1 MSDDTLNIG
10 IDVAKAT
17 LDVAIRPGG
26 QHWQIPN
33 TDDGIHDLVDRLV
46 GLHPS
51 LVVLEATGGL
61 ETPLTGALASAGLP
75 VVVVNPRQV
84 RDFAKATGKLAKT
97 AAIDAHVLAHS
108 AEAVRPTPRP
118 LPDAQTQAIS
128 ALMARRRQMV
138 TMLVME
144 RNRWQTASVPIR
156 SRVRAHIDWMEH
168 ELEGLDQ
175 DLGETL
181 KQSPLWCEQDQ
192 LLQSVPGVGP
202 VVSLTLLA
210 QLPEL
215 GTLTRRQIAALVG
228 VAPHNRDSGTL
239 RGKRTAWGGRST
251 VRSALY
257 MGALVASR
265 WNPELRDFYQRLRAA
280 GKPKKVA
287 LVACMRKLLTLLN
300 AILMHR
306 TPWQENHATTLDI

>member
-97 AAIDAHVLAHS
+97 DAIDAHVLAHF

-239 RGKRTAWGGRST
+239 RGKRTVWGGRST

-280 GKPKKVA
+280 SKPKKVA

>member
-17 LDVAIRPGG
+17 LDVAIRPGA

-97 AAIDAHVLAHS
+97 DAIDAHVLAHF

-239 RGKRTAWGGRST
+239 RGKRTVWGGRST

>member
-1 MSDDTLNIG
+1 MSDHSLNVG
-10 IDVAKAT
+10 IDVSKAT
-17 LDVAIRPGG
+17 LDVAIRPTD
-26 QHWQIPN
+26 QHWQVPH
-33 TDDGIHDLVDRLV
+33 TDVGGHDLVVQLARLR
-46 GLHPS
+46 PS

-61 ETPLTGALASAGLP
+61 ETHLTGALADAGLA

-97 AAIDAHVLAHS
+97 DAIVAHVLAHF

-118 LPDAQTQAIS
+118 LPDAQTQAIA

-239 RGKRTAWGGRST
+239 RGKRTVWGGRST